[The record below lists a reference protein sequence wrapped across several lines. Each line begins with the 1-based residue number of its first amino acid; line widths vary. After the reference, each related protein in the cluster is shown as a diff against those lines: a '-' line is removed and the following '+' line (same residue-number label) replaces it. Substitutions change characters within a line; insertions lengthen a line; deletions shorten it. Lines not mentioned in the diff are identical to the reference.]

1 MADIISPLP
10 GVFYRSPGPDK
21 DPYINEGDVVVVGQT
36 IGMVEIMKQFSEIR
50 SDVAGVLVQFLVID
64 SGTVMPGAV
73 IATIEET

>member
-10 GVFYRSPGPDK
+10 GVFYRSPSPDK

-50 SDVAGVLVQFLVID
+50 SDVAGILVAFLVID

-73 IATIEET
+73 IATIEES